1 MLFVIETSFSGGGP
15 PRTAFLLDERGV
27 DPPAAVA
34 AAAEEAS
41 AAKAS
46 KSFWPCWV
54 LLGAGRGGGVG
65 ERRPEPPSSPPPPP
79 LGAEVKVDKAAT
91 AVSSFKFKLSLT
103 RSDKLLAEKGNQ
115 IYFQNNST
123 VRTLSHGIK
132 QVNPNPKRGKN
143 FLKAPAYP

>member
-15 PRTAFLLDERGV
+15 PRTAFLLDARGV
-27 DPPAAVA
+27 DPPAVA

-46 KSFWPCWV
+46 NSFWPCCV

-65 ERRPEPPSSPPPPP
+65 ERRPEPPSPPPP

-103 RSDKLLAEKGNQ
+103 RSDKLLAAKGNQ
-115 IYFQNNST
+115 IFS
-123 VRTLSHGIK
+123 
-132 QVNPNPKRGKN
+132 
-143 FLKAPAYP
+143 

>member
-15 PRTAFLLDERGV
+15 PRTAFLLDERPGV
-27 DPPAAVA
+27 DPPAFA

-46 KSFWPCWV
+46 KSFWPCCV

-65 ERRPEPPSSPPPPP
+65 ERRPEPPSPPPP